1 MGLFKSIKNP
11 LKSVGD
17 LVGGV
22 LNSLTGVSDTAKQ
35 SYSDSVKLMNLEN
48 ANNIALWNM
57 QNAYDTPS
65 AQIARMKDAGIDV
78 NPMTYAVGNGS
89 MSTTASNVATASP
102 HMPSYSSAGNPI
114 SNLMN
119 VLLGLGQ
126 YERQKQEN
134 RILKKDADTYATTG
148 IRPGSDMFS
157 QLARIFTNSPAV
169 DAVSKWIKKKLSDE
183 SDEPKGKSWVSP
195 TLSKDI
201 LNSGNKKSKN
211 YFNY

>member
-114 SNLMN
+114 SNL
-119 VLLGLGQ
+119 VQLITGLEQADAIRAGT
-126 YERQKQEN
+126 KQTEQQTKKTEEETN
-134 RILKKDADTYATTG
+134 ILKRRSKIISETG
-148 IRPGSDMFS
+148 ID
-157 QLARIFTNSPAV
+157 PADSGPV
-169 DAVSKWIKKKLSDE
+169 GWSASAAHGIKEVYGKVEKL
-183 SDEPKGKSWVSP
+183 
-195 TLSKDI
+195 TFDI
-201 LNSGNKKSKN
+201 LESIFGKKGG
-211 YFNY
+211 YRPMD